1 MLTVLTA
8 VAECANANVLSDWL
22 MTIAYRGGPITHSEM
37 EIINSVTELFPME
50 GRTRSTPTDYCLMQA
65 SVIHVDYIHIY

>member
-1 MLTVLTA
+1 MLTA

-22 MTIAYRGGPITHSEM
+22 MTIGYRGGPITHSEM

-50 GRTRSTPTDYCLMQA
+50 GSPRYTPLLPLVTVQCNGLYAYL
-65 SVIHVDYIHIY
+65 YIVYW